1 MASGKHSRG
10 KRKRK
15 RSQPR
20 NVSAADLLN
29 QVRQLLARGDGR
41 GALDRLRQAPQGGG
55 GPKELPL
62 LRFCAG
68 IERAR
73 QLTRSGLGREAASM
87 RAQAARHRAS
97 ISVEAAGDED
107 LILYIRCLDGAD
119 ALAVYAESLASR
131 PASPRVE
138 RVLADL
144 LVIRRCWRGLDALDA
159 GNPLRRDAEPV
170 MRSLDAMDA
179 GDWGRAAT
187 LLQGVPRRSP
197 FAPWRVFCKAMTC
210 FGAGDDRGLRRC
222 LELLPADFALAHTVA
237 EWRRL
242 CTGEGEG
249 GPVRVRQALGTAGSA
264 VEALGGELRE
274 ALLRGNERP
283 RVLERLITDLA
294 DALCPRRPFRPAS
307 ICCRSPAWRRF
318 GAGSASRPCRRWCGA
333 SCRPSGWPGVSART
347 GLALQQASPDL
358 WDPAPAATF
367 LDRLDV
373 ELPRAEDHA
382 LARGRVLETLARS
395 GHRAVEPDFLPPRMV
410 KALSGLLGGLP
421 DPPDTLSWK
430 VFVELMAASLD
441 ADPRNR
447 EGYRFLLDLLRGR
460 RNVKPRIR
468 SVLERMAASFP
479 DDPEP
484 WLELATLHYSGNAYR
499 RAEQAL
505 AEAKRR
511 APHDERILD
520 LQAIGFLK
528 SADQSRKGGRFELA
542 ASDLRHAEDL
552 DRAQLRPILH
562 VKRILLDLVSG
573 ARADQQADHRADH
586 RVDQQA
592 GHQAGHQVGH
602 QANQQAGQQAGQQAS
617 QQNWDV
623 EAVVASHLER
633 LAPAGALRTIALLL
647 HDLRE
652 NRRIRN
658 VPPEMEST
666 VTAMLARRASVIDAL
681 DSGEIVELLAPLPF
695 DLHILYRDLH
705 IAPVLTA
712 WWAGLVRRLDGD
724 GVPAVFDILM
734 DCGGR
739 AAVRAEIVRRLRIE
753 GKTRRDPLLLLY
765 LAMIR
770 HLEGQDFGARRF
782 VEAVEAA
789 APSDLEPLKA
799 AAARLARHARG
810 ILREALRKFDFT
822 LLDLPPPLFGDGV
835 PSGLSDLLERLF
847 DASEPDPDPDLEP
860 EPDET
865 SLDEFMDALRDGL
878 SDAVPG
884 DRRQGSLF
892 DSETASELDAFED
905 LLDRHAMRGAPAS
918 LLQEVAGVARAEPE
932 IRQNLDRMARGCEAA
947 GLRPGLSREAK
958 IFLFPRRRGKGRH

>member
-97 ISVEAAGDED
+97 ISVEAAGDDD

-144 LVIRRCWRGLDALDA
+144 LVIRRCRDGLDALDA
-159 GNPLRRDAEPV
+159 DHPLRRDAEPV

-294 DALCPRRPFRPAS
+294 DALCPEAPLQARIDLLQIAGLATLRSRLRIQTVQALVRRLVPAE
-307 ICCRSPAWRRF
+307 RVA
-318 GAGSASRPCRRWCGA
+318 
-333 SCRPSGWPGVSART
+333 GVSART

-542 ASDLRHAEDL
+542 ARDLRNAADL
-552 DRAQLRPILH
+552 DRAQLRPVLH

-573 ARADQQADHRADH
+573 DRADHRA
-586 RVDQQA
+586 DQQA
-592 GHQAGHQVGH
+592 GHQADHR
-602 QANQQAGQQAGQQAS
+602 AGQQACHQADQQAS
-617 QQNWDV
+617 QQDWDV

-658 VPPEMEST
+658 VSPEMEST

-847 DASEPDPDPDLEP
+847 DASEPDPDLEP

-878 SDAVPG
+878 SDAMPG

-905 LLDRHAMRGAPAS
+905 LLDRHALRGMPAS

-958 IFLFPRRRGKGRH
+958 IFLFPRRQGKGRH

>member
-15 RSQPR
+15 RSQSR

-41 GALDRLRQAPQGGG
+41 GALDRLRQVPQGGG

-73 QLTRSGLGREAASM
+73 QLTRSGLEREAASM
-87 RAQAARHRAS
+87 LAQAARHRAS
-97 ISVEAAGDED
+97 VSVEAAGDED

-119 ALAVYAESLASR
+119 ALAVYADFLASR

-170 MRSLDAMDA
+170 IRSLDAMDA
-179 GDWGRAAT
+179 GDWGRAVT
-187 LLQGVPRRSP
+187 LLQGVSRRSP

-210 FGAGDDRGLRRC
+210 FGAGDDQGLRRC

-237 EWRRL
+237 EWKRL
-242 CTGEGEG
+242 CAGEGEG

-264 VEALGGELRE
+264 VEALGDELRE

-294 DALCPRRPFRPAS
+294 DALCPEAPLQARIDLLQIAGLATLRSRLRIQTVQALVRRLVPAE
-307 ICCRSPAWRRF
+307 RVA
-318 GAGSASRPCRRWCGA
+318 
-333 SCRPSGWPGVSART
+333 GVSART
-347 GLALQQASPDL
+347 GLLLQQASSEH
-358 WDPAPAATF
+358 WDPAPAAAF
-367 LDRLDV
+367 LDRLEV

-382 LARGRVLETLARS
+382 LARGRVLEALARI

-421 DPPDTLSWK
+421 DPPDMLSGR

-460 RNVKPRIR
+460 RDVKPLIR
-468 SVLERMAASFP
+468 SILERMAASFP

-505 AEAKRR
+505 AEAKQR

-542 ASDLRHAEDL
+542 ARDLRHAADL
-552 DRAQLRPILH
+552 DRAQLRPVLH

-573 ARADQQADHRADH
+573 GRADHGADHRD
-586 RVDQQA
+586 R
-592 GHQAGHQVGH
+592 
-602 QANQQAGQQAGQQAS
+602 N
-617 QQNWDV
+617 V
-623 EAVVASHLER
+623 EVVIASHLER
-633 LAPAGALRTIALLL
+633 LAPADALRTIALLL

-705 IAPVLTA
+705 VAPVLAA
-712 WWAGLVRRLDGD
+712 WWTGLLRRLEGD
-724 GVPAVFDILM
+724 RVPAVFDILM
-734 DCGGR
+734 DCDGR
-739 AAVRAEIVRRLRIE
+739 VAVRAEIARRLRIA

-789 APSDLEPLKA
+789 APSDLERLRA
-799 AAARLARHARG
+799 AAASLARHARG

-822 LLDLPPPLFGDGV
+822 LLDLPPPLFDDGV
-835 PSGLSDLLERLF
+835 PSGVSDLLERLF
-847 DASEPDPDPDLEP
+847 DSSEPDPELEP
-860 EPDET
+860 EPDEP

-878 SDAVPG
+878 SDAMPG

-892 DSETASELDAFED
+892 DSEAAGELDAFEN
-905 LLDRHAMRGAPAS
+905 LLDRHAMRGMPAF
-918 LLQEVAGVARAEPE
+918 LLQECADVARAEPE